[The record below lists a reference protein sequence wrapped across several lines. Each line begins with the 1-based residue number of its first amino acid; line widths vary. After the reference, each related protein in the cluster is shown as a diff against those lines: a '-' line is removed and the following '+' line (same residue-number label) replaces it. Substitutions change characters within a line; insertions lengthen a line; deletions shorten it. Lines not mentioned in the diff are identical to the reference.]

1 MQINFAAIHT
11 SSATWTHSVYTLAAK
26 PELIAPLR
34 EEIEAILAHE
44 DISKAALQ
52 KMDKLEA
59 YMRENMRLDAI
70 SGGVDHDDKMWPL
83 LTTPAVSTRRLALKP
98 HTFSDGTYIPTGT
111 IIGIPTTP
119 HHTDS
124 GIYTNANVLDPS
136 RFERT
141 EGAESKKYF
150 TSIDSDASY
159 LSFGIGKSTHVY
171 ILPSEYAD
179 RAW

>member
-1 MQINFAAIHT
+1 VTPTDHAG
-11 SSATWTHSVYTLAAK
+11 SVDTASGTQT
-26 PELIAPLR
+26 
-34 EEIEAILAHE
+34 AHV
-44 DISKAALQ
+44 Q
-52 KMDKLEA
+52 
-59 YMRENMRLDAI
+59 R
-70 SGGVDHDDKMWPL
+70 W
-83 LTTPAVSTRRLALKP
+83 
-98 HTFSDGTYIPTGT
+98 YIPTGT

-179 RAW
+179 RA